1 MKDCLEWTHVSLS
14 SANTRLSLWR
24 VSAYLGGQKN
34 RDAFGWFLL
43 GFIFSIIALIAIAAS
58 SSLADQKNAAAI
70 RKCPY
75 CAEMIQAEAK
85 ICRFCQHELPSP
97 DKSTLQRTP
106 LSVEEA
112 KLMAQYGITKEEGE
126 YIGIIAEGLFKLL
139 KKRRFLSLREAV
151 KAMHDIDI

>member
-1 MKDCLEWTHVSLS
+1 MFLFLLLIQGL
-14 SANTRLSLWR
+14 AFGGF
-24 VSAYLGGQKN
+24 SAYLAGQKN

-43 GFIFSIIALIAIAAS
+43 GFIFSILALIAIAAS
-58 SSLADQKNAAAI
+58 SSLADEKSAAAMS
-70 RKCPY
+70 KCPY

-106 LSVEEA
+106 LSVEEEA
-112 KLMAQYGITKEEGE
+112 KLMAQYGITKEGEE

-139 KKRRFLSLREAV
+139 KKRRFRSLSEAV
-151 KAMHDIDI
+151 KAMHNIDI